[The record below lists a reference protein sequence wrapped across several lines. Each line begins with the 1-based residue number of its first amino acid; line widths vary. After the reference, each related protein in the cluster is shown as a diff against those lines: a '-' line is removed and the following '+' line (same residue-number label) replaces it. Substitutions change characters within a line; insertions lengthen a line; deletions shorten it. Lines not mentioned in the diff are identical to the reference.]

1 MFGRVSDEY
10 TIYIR
15 IKANTHNPPTHI
27 AAFCSH
33 TNSRTVLHSVCRP
46 IDQSINQSKRRKMSG
61 AGKKVV
67 DVAFKAGRNI
77 DWEGMAKLLVSEE
90 ARREFATLR
99 RAFDEVN
106 TQLQTKFSQEPE
118 PIDWEY
124 YRKGIGSRLVDM
136 YKQAYD
142 EVKIPQY
149 VDNVTPQYKPKFDAL
164 LVELKEAEEK
174 SLKESER
181 LEKEIADV
189 QELKR
194 KLSTMTADEYFE
206 KHPEL
211 KKKFDDEIRNDY
223 WGY

>member
-1 MFGRVSDEY
+1 
-10 TIYIR
+10 
-15 IKANTHNPPTHI
+15 
-27 AAFCSH
+27 
-33 TNSRTVLHSVCRP
+33 
-46 IDQSINQSKRRKMSG
+46 
-61 AGKKVV
+61 
-67 DVAFKAGRNI
+67 
-77 DWEGMAKLLVSEE
+77 MAPGHL
-90 ARREFATLR
+90 FAL
-99 RAFDEVN
+99 
-106 TQLQTKFSQEPE
+106 EPE

-142 EVKIPQY
+142 EVKIPKY

-164 LVELKEAEEK
+164 LVELKEAEES

-181 LEKEIADV
+181 LEKEIAEV
-189 QELKR
+189 QELKK